1 MAPTADEP
9 AVRCLVHLVEVG
21 AGVEQVGAPWTGPHA
36 RGAQRVGHGH
46 QRGGTVD
53 HGGVDDLSLP
63 RPLGAD
69 DGGQHAEGQQ
79 HAAAAEVPDQ
89 VERRQRALAGPSD
102 RLERTGQ
109 RDVVDVVSGGLGHR
123 ALLAPTGHPAED
135 EPRVAG
141 QTVVRPETE
150 PLGHPGS
157 ESLHEPV
164 GRLHQS
170 EDERHPV
177 GVLEIDRH
185 RPASRFIRSTCGSWR
200 GGYVARSK
208 RSIRTMSAP
217 ASASIIP
224 ANGAGPSPASSTM
237 RTPSSGPLTG
247 HPPMTG
253 RGGTG
258 PARSGMGFR
267 GRSWPDGGRR
277 GPRGSNAHA
286 APRRPGA
293 YLRATGRG
301 PGSGSREH
309 ATEVVGLGPRTG
321 RTAPVASPRSV
332 RIADQPPLQPPRG
345 ADWCHRS
352 DEPQDPDG

>member
-1 MAPTADEP
+1 MSCP
-9 AVRCLVHLVEVG
+9 A
-21 AGVEQVGAPWTGPHA
+21 AWAI
-36 RGAQRVGHGH
+36 
-46 QRGGTVD
+46 
-53 HGGVDDLSLP
+53 
-63 RPLGAD
+63 
-69 DGGQHAEGQQ
+69 
-79 HAAAAEVPDQ
+79 
-89 VERRQRALAGPSD
+89 GPSWPQPVI
-102 RLERTGQ
+102 RPNTTFGLRAIQT
-109 RDVVDVVSGGLGHR
+109 SGPNPSRSATPGR
-123 ALLAPTGHPAED
+123 NPSM
-135 EPRVAG
+135 
-141 QTVVRPETE
+141 RPSADST
-150 PLGHPGS
+150 
-157 ESLHEPV
+157 SLRMSATPS
-164 GRLHQS
+164 GCFRSTATDL
-170 EDERHPV
+170 
-177 GVLEIDRH
+177 
-185 RPASRFIRSTCGSWR
+185 RPRFIRSTCASWW

-224 ANGAGPSPASSTM
+224 ANGAGPSPASSMM
-237 RTPSSGPLTG
+237 RIPSSGPLTG

-277 GPRGSNAHA
+277 GPRGSNTHA